1 MNNTIRYIVPLFVGV
16 AIAGW
21 FGGIGWAIGI
31 GIVLSIGAIGVFF
44 DEKKEEKT
52 SASPSDKVPAIK
64 KTPKKSIPSK
74 PITILDTVEMS
85 YRDRQGN
92 ETTRVVDLITGIRG
106 DSFRAFCHSKEAER
120 TFYFDQII
128 GDVTRVET
136 GEALPNDVWR
146 KELRKIK
153 R

>member
-52 SASPSDKVPAIK
+52 DK
-64 KTPKKSIPSK
+64 T
-74 PITILDTVEMS
+74 
-85 YRDRQGN
+85 
-92 ETTRVVDLITGIRG
+92 
-106 DSFRAFCHSKEAER
+106 KE
-120 TFYFDQII
+120 
-128 GDVTRVET
+128 
-136 GEALPNDVWR
+136 
-146 KELRKIK
+146 
-153 R
+153 